1 MEHLRALLRARFVP
15 FAVEIGAD
23 GIGAQMAATR
33 PVRIHVGNDVE
44 GRLLAEAARDGV
56 VVVEQLLE
64 CAFHPPFGHR
74 LTGMLAGVEPDGK
87 FALADAE
94 IVKLLSRSEA
104 RRVGKECVST
114 CRSLWATY
122 N

>member
-1 MEHLRALLRARFVP
+1 
-15 FAVEIGAD
+15 
-23 GIGAQMAATR
+23 MAATR

-94 IVKLLSRSEA
+94 IVELLSVERLAERPVFTIGVSGYGGDEIVVPLQDRKSA
-104 RRVGKECVST
+104 AQGKCWAERREHGS
-114 CRSLWATY
+114 
-122 N
+122 

>member
-74 LTGMLAGVEPDGK
+74 LTGMLAGVGPEGK

-94 IVKLLSRSEA
+94 LVEPLYVDRLAWRTVLDTGDRKSAGE
-104 RRVGKECVST
+104 GK
-114 CRSLWATY
+114 
-122 N
+122 

>member
-1 MEHLRALLRARFVP
+1 MDIHREIDAGFVHLSQDMEHLRALLRARFVP

-64 CAFHPPFGHR
+64 
-74 LTGMLAGVEPDGK
+74 
-87 FALADAE
+87 
-94 IVKLLSRSEA
+94 RSEE

-114 CRSLWATY
+114 CRSRWWPY
-122 N
+122 H